1 MNTHVTSAIAKLK
14 QGAKRNKTQL
24 DLTGMITSLSS
35 SFKPSANAWRI
46 PQNPVTLGP
55 LRLCIE
61 ANNLR
66 SAMVKNAI
74 ANKGATKVIRIINI
88 VCKYL
93 KIMVKNY
100 YMTSVYTRFFYL
112 RGPEK
117 QKVVHL

>member
-66 SAMVKNAI
+66 SAMVKNAMV
-74 ANKGATKVIRIINI
+74 NKEATKVIRIINI

-93 KIMVKNY
+93 K
-100 YMTSVYTRFFYL
+100 
-112 RGPEK
+112 
-117 QKVVHL
+117 